1 VLVLL
6 QVSKCLINQ
15 THKQKT
21 EVSQAAILAHYEASI
36 KIAASST
43 IAILQLFETLKDGWV
58 SKLPQ
63 QFQRAK
69 TSFETKIYTLK
80 SAQAKEQETA
90 PQEVNPM
97 QPHQDKNLQIELC
110 SGKSLARKHH
120 TRSKPNATCCNF
132 ITQPGDP
139 RHEELSIGMM
149 ITLSFYHLDHGRR
162 LETLSK
168 VSSYA

>member
-1 VLVLL
+1 
-6 QVSKCLINQ
+6 
-15 THKQKT
+15 
-21 EVSQAAILAHYEASI
+21 
-36 KIAASST
+36 
-43 IAILQLFETLKDGWV
+43 
-58 SKLPQ
+58 
-63 QFQRAK
+63 
-69 TSFETKIYTLK
+69 LK
-80 SAQAKEQETA
+80 SAQAKEQETT

-97 QPHQDKNLQIELC
+97 QPHQDKNLQIEVC

-139 RHEELSIGMM
+139 QHEELSIGMM
-149 ITLSFYHLDHGRR
+149 ISFYHLDHGWR